1 VPRRRKYDAVR
12 RIEVQLPPGKAYELE
27 QAKGKLSWGDFVWE
41 LWEFWKLRH
50 PETS

>member
-1 VPRRRKYDAVR
+1 MPRTRKYKAVR
-12 RIEVQLPPGKAYELE
+12 RIEVQLPPEKADELE

-41 LWEFWKLRH
+41 LWEFWKLHH